1 MLIMMIKIGVIIMIQ
16 LKIIVIIRIMTISND
31 LKVNS
36 NYIINESD
44 ESLQN
49 KKINESNNSNII
61 QSNDITQ
68 S

>member
-1 MLIMMIKIGVIIMIQ
+1 
-16 LKIIVIIRIMTISND
+16 MTISND

>member
-1 MLIMMIKIGVIIMIQ
+1 MIKIGVIIMIKLQ
-16 LKIIVIIRIMTISND
+16 IIVIIRIMTISND

-36 NYIINESD
+36 NFIINESD